1 MIKLVSAIFAVAV
14 STMALAE
21 PLLMHMGGKGSVQEK
36 EMQSL
41 GKQLQAN
48 GMRTEYFAPGN
59 CVEPARLWNQ
69 AGARPAILHYST
81 TYANAE
87 LKDGKPCTANLSGAQ
102 IVMSKPTPNW
112 LCGPTNSKPLN
123 TPGLRMGIYSTAPG
137 RDAVAD
143 INRLNG
149 FSWRHIPISSTTDG
163 LVAVANGDIDYFLVA
178 RAGVGNRIETSQ
190 LKCVASTVRTDRFP
204 YIGTLFKSTGDLET
218 ALTPV
223 HVVMVKNLNADSLA
237 LVQRLLDP
245 DQNPEFRAMIEFQ
258 NAQIEPIRNNQQALN
273 DFQRRVKML
282 LQTYKQ

>member
-1 MIKLVSAIFAVAV
+1 MIKLVLAIFAVAL
-14 STMALAE
+14 SSLALAE

-36 EMQSL
+36 EMQAL

-48 GMRTEYFAPGN
+48 GIRTEYFAPGN

-87 LKDGKPCTANLSGAQ
+87 LKDGKPCTANLAGAH
-102 IVMSKPTPNW
+102 IVISKPTPNW
-112 LCGPTNSKPLN
+112 LCGPTNPKPFN
-123 TPGLRMGIYSTAPG
+123 TPGLRMGLYSTAPG

-149 FSWRHIPISSTTDG
+149 FAWRHIPIASTTDG

-178 RAGVGNRIETSQ
+178 RAGVGNRIETAQ
-190 LKCVASTVRTDRFP
+190 LKCMASTVRNDRFP
-204 YIGTLFKSTGDLET
+204 YLGTFFKTTGDLET
-218 ALTPV
+218 ALTPT
-223 HVVMVKNLNADSLA
+223 HVIMAKNLSVDSLA
-237 LVQRLLDP
+237 LLQRLLDP
-245 DQNPEFRAMIEFQ
+245 DQNPEFRAMLQFQ
-258 NAQIEPIRNNQQALN
+258 NAQTEPVKNNQQALN

-282 LQTYKQ
+282 LETYKQ